1 MWRSASAKVGVLT
14 SDDMRL
20 AFEIRPVLKTDWGD
34 CTHPPKNFSYDVM
47 ADDAGVAADRRP
59 GDLTVS
65 GGVNVASN
73 ARLHIGNIN
82 NLTNY
87 KYTLAKRK
95 SDETLRSDRRNE
107 ELLRATA
114 EGQTPRVRHL
124 LELEADFDY
133 RDELDLTALHHA
145 VLSGFEDVVSLLI
158 QRGADVNSPSLNVG
172 TPLILAVLKQRS
184 NVVKLL
190 LSTRGINVDAVVGN
204 LGSAMHCAAW
214 CADMDI
220 VEMLVGHGTAIDRE
234 RRLRCEADI
243 AMITVNAVRSWSGN
257 RGKFLAD
264 AGHGYYSNAMPILL
278 AVLCADR
285 AVVKLMYLED
295 MALDRMWCCKLQLPS
310 AMHADDRTT
319 SECSWRD
326 GQVDLVSIACNRT
339 KDSIPNFLILHGAK
353 SDRVYEHG
361 TALLMRAATRGD
373 AESLKVLFTKRTE
386 VDRRGPAGRTALI
399 EAAEHGWKH
408 CVEVLRAHGAQ
419 DSVGDDYGDT
429 PLHYASSQGKTD
441 IVQLLIESGA
451 DVSCVNKEG
460 ETALHHA
467 FDYQQLSTVLCLINA
482 GAKCDLRDNG
492 GTSLLHLLLEQH
504 EQHGFTGFVADFA
517 PWPLEAMSLD
527 QETLGTLNTGEPNVL
542 EQILSSAKAKD
553 IEAADE
559 FDVRRREAFLLY
571 CASCMEVAPR
581 LLGLLHALGGV
592 VSATMKGLTCIHIA
606 VVKGNAAAVQDLLAF
621 QRTSG
626 LIVNASLTSVL
637 NECLAVAAEHQ
648 NGDVVGV
655 LLRYG
660 ADPNFIT
667 SEGRSSARAA
677 VMSGSTEI
685 RNVLISSGGRLMSET
700 GDSTLPHGPVS
711 PLKEVKV
718 EKTASNDPARVLPLG
733 QARGLRIKIAAA
745 EREAARN
752 ISEDREPQEKLIRA
766 VSAERHL
773 SIDSTGHNPVEAYN
787 PRASL
792 PLVHQNFRRSDSVD
806 IATAKASL
814 FYSKLYE
821 DTIVARRNRSRSAL
835 EFMSAAITSRKTLA
849 DLNKDVHQALG
860 MACPYIH
867 VLYGELDRFSV
878 KDSERVKRVFVCTP
892 KDPTTLKTQ
901 LEFEINIVK
910 VPLMAKIYAVVFK
923 QQNGDESLYTE
934 TVNAIVRRLQP

>member
-1 MWRSASAKVGVLT
+1 
-14 SDDMRL
+14 
-20 AFEIRPVLKTDWGD
+20 
-34 CTHPPKNFSYDVM
+34 M
-47 ADDAGVAADRRP
+47 ADNAEAAAARRP

-65 GGVNVASN
+65 GDVNAADN

-95 SDETLRSDRRNE
+95 SDETLRADRRNE
-107 ELLRATA
+107 ELLRAAA

-124 LELEADFDY
+124 LNLEADFDY
-133 RDELDLTALHHA
+133 RDDLDLTALHHA
-145 VLSGFEDVVSLLI
+145 VLSGFEDVVSLLL

-214 CADMDI
+214 CGDMDI
-220 VEMLVGHGTAIDRE
+220 VEMLVGHGTVIDRE
-234 RRLRCEADI
+234 RRLRCETDI
-243 AMITVNAVRSWSGN
+243 AMMTVNAVRSWSGN
-257 RGKFLAD
+257 RRKFLAD
-264 AGHGYYSNAMPILL
+264 GGHGYYFNAMPILL

-285 AVVKLMYLED
+285 AVVKLMYLEG
-295 MALDRMWCCKLQLPS
+295 MALDRMWCYKLQLPS
-310 AMHADDRTT
+310 AMHIDDRIA
-319 SECSWRD
+319 SECSWVD
-326 GQVDLVSIACNRT
+326 GENDLVSIACNRA
-339 KDSIPNFLILHGAK
+339 KDSILQFLILHGAK
-353 SDRVYEHG
+353 SDRIYEHG
-361 TALLMRAATRGD
+361 TTLLIRAATNGD
-373 AESLKVLFTKRTE
+373 AESLKVLLTRRAE

-408 CVEVLRAHGAQ
+408 CVEVLQAHGAQ

-527 QETLGTLNTGEPNVL
+527 QETLGTIDTGEPNVL
-542 EQILSSAKAKD
+542 EQVLFSAKAKD

-592 VSATMKGLTCIHIA
+592 VSATIKGLTCIHIA
-606 VVKGNAAAVQDLLAF
+606 AAEGNAASVQDLLAF

-626 LIVNASLTSVL
+626 LIINVSLTSVL
-637 NECLAVAAEHQ
+637 NECLAVAVEHQ
-648 NGDVVGV
+648 KADVVGV

-660 ADPNFIT
+660 ADPNCIT
-667 SEGRSSARAA
+667 DEGRSLAWAA
-677 VMSGSTEI
+677 VLSGSTEI
-685 RNVLISSGGRLMSET
+685 RTLLIGAGGKLMPGT
-700 GDSTLPHGPVS
+700 CDATVPYWPIS
-711 PLKEVKV
+711 PLEEVEE
-718 EKTASNDPARVLPLG
+718 EKTESTVPARVLSLG
-733 QARGLRIKIAAA
+733 QARKLRMEIAAA
-745 EREAARN
+745 ERKAARSIN
-752 ISEDREPQEKLIRA
+752 EDREAQGKLIRA
-766 VSAERHL
+766 ISAELHI
-773 SIDSTGHNPVEAYN
+773 STDSKEQTLVETD
-787 PRASL
+787 SL
-792 PLVHQNFRRSDSVD
+792 RVSPPIVHGNLRRRGSVD
-806 IATAKASL
+806 IANAVSTHVENPELDKQH
-814 FYSKLYE
+814 FDKRYE
-821 DTIVARRNRSRSAL
+821 DAVVAQRNRSRGAL
-835 EFMSAAITSRKTLA
+835 EFMSAALTSKKPLDELA
-849 DLNKDVHQALG
+849 KDVQQALR
-860 MACPYIH
+860 MAAPYMW
-867 VLYGELDRFSV
+867 VLYGEVDMFDSKDR
-878 KDSERVKRVFVCTP
+878 ERVKRVFVCSPQDP
-892 KDPTTLKTQ
+892 KTMRTQ
-901 LEFEINIVK
+901 LKFEITIVK
-910 VPLMAKIYAVVFK
+910 VPLTAKTYAVVFK
-923 QQNGDESLYTE
+923 QQNGDESLYTG
-934 TVNAIVRRLQP
+934 TVSAIVRRLQP